1 MAYVHERIW
10 DPLHGELMYEIEKCG
25 LDSKGNY
32 KFINYLKTGDYANI
46 MEADQISIHVG
57 IGDPET
63 SETGESILDFLENQM
78 DKTKKLIL
86 IVLTFKGSVAEFVD
100 KFLISIDTKERWEL
114 DVAVNKVFGGV
125 LQQIISYS

>member
-1 MAYVHERIW
+1 MFTRGFW

-25 LDSKGNY
+25 LDSKVNY

-63 SETGESILDFLENQM
+63 GETGESILDFLENQM

>member
-1 MAYVHERIW
+1 MHHSEEPTPDDNQWHMFTRGFW

-63 SETGESILDFLENQM
+63 GETGESILDFLENQM

-100 KFLISIDTKERWEL
+100 KFLISIDTKER
-114 DVAVNKVFGGV
+114 
-125 LQQIISYS
+125 

>member
-1 MAYVHERIW
+1 MFTGGFC

-25 LDSKGNY
+25 LDSKVNY

-63 SETGESILDFLENQM
+63 GETGESILDFLENQM

>member
-1 MAYVHERIW
+1 MFTRGFW

-25 LDSKGNY
+25 LDSKVNY

-63 SETGESILDFLENQM
+63 GETGESILDFLENQM

-100 KFLISIDTKERWEL
+100 KFLISIDTKER
-114 DVAVNKVFGGV
+114 
-125 LQQIISYS
+125 

>member
-1 MAYVHERIW
+1 MFTRGFW

-25 LDSKGNY
+25 LDSKVNY

-63 SETGESILDFLENQM
+63 GETGESILDFLENQM
-78 DKTKKLIL
+78 DKTKK
-86 IVLTFKGSVAEFVD
+86 TYTDCA
-100 KFLISIDTKERWEL
+100 
-114 DVAVNKVFGGV
+114 DVQGV
-125 LQQIISYS
+125 GRRIC

>member
-1 MAYVHERIW
+1 MFTRGFW

-25 LDSKGNY
+25 LDSKVNY

-63 SETGESILDFLENQM
+63 GETGESILDFLENQM

-86 IVLTFKGSVAEFVD
+86 IVLMFKGSVAEFVD

>member
-1 MAYVHERIW
+1 MHHSEEPTPDDNQWHMFTRGFW

-25 LDSKGNY
+25 LDSKVNY

-63 SETGESILDFLENQM
+63 GETGESILDFLENQM

-100 KFLISIDTKERWEL
+100 KFLISIDTKER
-114 DVAVNKVFGGV
+114 
-125 LQQIISYS
+125 

>member
-32 KFINYLKTGDYANI
+32 KVINYLNTGDCANI

-63 SETGESILDFLENQM
+63 GETGESILDFLENQM

-100 KFLISIDTKERWEL
+100 KFLISIDTKER
-114 DVAVNKVFGGV
+114 
-125 LQQIISYS
+125 